1 MILRRL
7 IVLPLLLAAL
17 VAVGGCGGDDESAG
31 SGTGSG
37 SGTSPADFCGAVKK
51 ILDANS
57 NEQGEPT
64 DVNAFGKAIDQLQK
78 LEPPDEIAADYRT
91 VMDAYDAKK
100 PEDIDQAKVEAAGKR
115 LSPWLQKNCKVSS

>member
-1 MILRRL
+1 MRLRRL
-7 IVLPLLLAAL
+7 IFLPLLLTAL

-31 SGTGSG
+31 GGTGSG
-37 SGTSPADFCGAVKK
+37 SETSTADFCGDVKR

-78 LEPPDEIAADYRT
+78 LQPPDEIAADYNT

-100 PEDIDQAKVEAAGKR
+100 PEDIDQAKVQAAGKR
-115 LSPWLQKNCKVSS
+115 LSPWLEKNCKVSS

>member
-1 MILRRL
+1 MTFRRL
-7 IVLPLLLAAL
+7 ILLPALLAAL
-17 VAVGGCGGDDESAG
+17 VAVGGCGGDDEESAG
-31 SGTGSG
+31 GGNRT
-37 SGTSPADFCGAVKK
+37 ADFCGDVKR

>member
-1 MILRRL
+1 MTFRRL
-7 IVLPLLLAAL
+7 IVLPVLLAAL
-17 VAVGGCGGDDESAG
+17 VAVGGCGGDDEESAG
-31 SGTGSG
+31 GGNST
-37 SGTSPADFCGAVKK
+37 ADFCGDVKK

-64 DVNAFGKAIDQLQK
+64 DINAFGKAIDQLQK

-115 LSPWLQKNCKVSS
+115 LSPWLEKNCKVSS

>member
-7 IVLPLLLAAL
+7 IVLPVLLAAL

-31 SGTGSG
+31 SGTGG
-37 SGTSPADFCGAVKK
+37 GTSTAEFCGDVKK

-78 LEPPDEIAADYRT
+78 LEPPDEIADDYRT

>member
-1 MILRRL
+1 MTFRRL
-7 IVLPLLLAAL
+7 IVLPVLLASL

-31 SGTGSG
+31 SGTGG
-37 SGTSPADFCGAVKK
+37 GTSTAEFCGDVKK